1 MTDAEKAQLFVEF
14 LSAANVVFASYMTLV
29 FAMLTASWFLAAHM
43 SRMILVLFLF
53 IYTFAAMAIGSGVLG
68 SFQDFFA
75 LQRYL
80 LETSPPDGALQW
92 LGPVRT
98 GFAPSEFVIDRVME
112 TAVLLPWLGSI
123 IFFFAVRRQ
132 RSTPSIPE

>member
-43 SRMILVLFLF
+43 SRMILVL
-53 IYTFAAMAIGSGVLG
+53 
-68 SFQDFFA
+68 
-75 LQRYL
+75 
-80 LETSPPDGALQW
+80 
-92 LGPVRT
+92 
-98 GFAPSEFVIDRVME
+98 
-112 TAVLLPWLGSI
+112 LPWVGSI

-132 RSTPSIPE
+132 RASPSIPE